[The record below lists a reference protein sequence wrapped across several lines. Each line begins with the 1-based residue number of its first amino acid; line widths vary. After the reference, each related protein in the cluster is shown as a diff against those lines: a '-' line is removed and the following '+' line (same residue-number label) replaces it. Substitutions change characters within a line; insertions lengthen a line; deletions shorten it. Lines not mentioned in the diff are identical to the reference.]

1 MYLLFLSS
9 KFNPPVS
16 PTPPGQTSCCLFPS
30 PSPACHTDFRLQPS
44 FPLIQLSQLPTP
56 AGIPWEPTSQACRG
70 ASSPDK
76 QVGKLLIITLTPF
89 LQIQSPSL
97 THSSIEDYLLWPR
110 LTFCPI
116 PMGIGRSWWNTTNS
130 SLIWTLLVPPLWMSS
145 PPPFLNSSSQYLET
159 HCIQSPQGPHL
170 AEFQKHSP
178 LYSTQLPDPK
188 NQKRQQKPRT
198 KHPLNKKSDITT

>member
-1 MYLLFLSS
+1 MYLLFLSA

-89 LQIQSPSL
+89 LQIQSPSFI
-97 THSSIEDYLLWPR
+97 SSSVTDHLLCPSLPVYLHLHWINRPFP
-110 LTFCPI
+110 LNSLLLAHFNI
-116 PMGIGRSWWNTTNS
+116 PTTNPRRHS
-130 SLIWTLLVPPLWMSS
+130 WEPANCLRP
-145 PPPFLNSSSQYLET
+145 SQV
-159 HCIQSPQGPHL
+159 G
-170 AEFQKHSP
+170 
-178 LYSTQLPDPK
+178 
-188 NQKRQQKPRT
+188 
-198 KHPLNKKSDITT
+198 